1 MKSLKNISK
10 KDATLLLRALR
21 DYSQSYYQ
29 YKGGRPYLDR
39 FVNSEE
45 ADKLMAFTE
54 TLADKIGLDSEAG
67 Y

>member
-10 KDATLLLRALR
+10 KDATLLLRGLR
-21 DYSQSYYQ
+21 DYSQSYYR

-45 ADKLMAFTE
+45 EENLRQLTE
-54 TLADKIGLDSEAG
+54 DLAEKIGLDSEAG